1 MSRLHVA
8 AEILPPPHIA
18 RSTLADRIA
27 REISPD
33 ELHAFVT
40 DVVEIA
46 RCADAFDAGGCVSII
61 VQRAAIHPAEGGSDG
76 RS

>member
-8 AEILPPPHIA
+8 AEILPPPHVA
-18 RSTLADRIA
+18 RSTLTDRIA
-27 REISPD
+27 REIGAD

-46 RCADAFDAGGCVSII
+46 RCADAFEAGGCVSIM
-61 VQRAAIHPAEGGSDG
+61 VQRAVPRPTQGN
-76 RS
+76 